1 MHEDIYALYK
11 GEKLIVIGTEKEIC
25 KKTHWTRST
34 FKWEAY
40 PSIMAKH
47 GAMKNR
53 LCLVKL
59 ENDPIGEVEELLIH
73 ETEKG
78 VRYYARSD
86 CTFKKSTRMEVLIF
100 QNPGSVMECMK
111 LRFVVSR

>member
-1 MHEDIYALYK
+1 MHEDIYAVYK

-25 KKTHWTRST
+25 RKLYWTRST

-59 ENDPIGEVEELLIH
+59 ENDPIGEVEELLIQKQKK
-73 ETEKG
+73 ELDTMLALI
-78 VRYYARSD
+78 ARL
-86 CTFKKSTRMEVLIF
+86 KKSTRMEVFVF
-100 QNPGSVMECMK
+100 QSRGSIIM
-111 LRFVVSR
+111 FVKQKSAESQ

>member
-1 MHEDIYALYK
+1 MHEDIYAVYK

-25 KKTHWTRST
+25 RKLHWTRST

-53 LCLVKL
+53 LCW
-59 ENDPIGEVEELLIH
+59 
-73 ETEKG
+73 
-78 VRYYARSD
+78 
-86 CTFKKSTRMEVLIF
+86 
-100 QNPGSVMECMK
+100 
-111 LRFVVSR
+111 